1 MDTRSERGVA
11 LIIAMMTMLLMSA
24 LGLALVMTAT
34 TETAIAGNF
43 RNSSEAL
50 YAADAA
56 LERAIG
62 DVLTV
67 SDWNRLL
74 DGSNQSSFVD
84 GGPGGTR
91 TLPDGS
97 TIDLAQ
103 AINLANCQ
111 RITSCSDADMNE
123 TKRERPWGANNPR
136 WRLYA
141 YANLNDVLP
150 DASSIDS
157 PYYVVVMVADDSS
170 ESDANPLLDGAM
182 PCGAGERPGPPPAC
196 NPGTG
201 VIAMRAEAFGPRGA
215 HKVLEVTLARPV
227 VDSGVPPNA
236 PEQQASRAT
245 GPDDH
250 RPVTKVYPDEL
261 YTADADRPIVNSLST
276 ASVGGEGQNVAVGS
290 ALLAPTMFT
299 VSTFGNLDH
308 FNIGAG
314 QAGVRLLSWREV
326 R

>member
-1 MDTRSERGVA
+1 MDTRSEHGVA
-11 LIIAMMTMLLMSA
+11 VIIAMMTMLLMSA
-24 LGLALVMTAT
+24 LGMALVMTAA
-34 TETAIAGNF
+34 TETTIAGNF

-74 DGSNQSSFVD
+74 DGSTLSSFVD

-91 TLPDGS
+91 TLAEGS

-103 AINLANCQ
+103 AIHLANCQ
-111 RITSCSDADMNE
+111 RITGCSDADMNE
-123 TKRERPWGANNPR
+123 TTSERPWGANNPR

-141 YANLNDVLP
+141 YASLNDMLP
-150 DASSIDS
+150 DTSAIDS
-157 PYYVVVMVADDSS
+157 PYYVVVMVADDPS
-170 ESDANPLLDGAM
+170 ENDANPLLDGAM
-182 PCGAGERPGPPPAC
+182 PCRVGESSGPPPAC

-201 VIAMRAEAFGPRGA
+201 VIAMRAESFGPRGA
-215 HKVLEVTLARPV
+215 HKVLEATLARPV
-227 VDSGVPPNA
+227 VPPNVS
-236 PEQQASRAT
+236 QQHPTHAA
-245 GPDDH
+245 GPDNH
-250 RPVTKVYPDEL
+250 HLVTKVYPGEL
-261 YTADADRPIVNSLST
+261 YTADADRPIVNSLGTPSG
-276 ASVGGEGQNVAVGS
+276 GGEGQN
-290 ALLAPTMFT
+290 P
-299 VSTFGNLDH
+299 DH

-314 QAGVRLLSWREV
+314 HPGVRLLSWREV

>member
-1 MDTRSERGVA
+1 MDTCSERGVA
-11 LIIAMMTMLLMSA
+11 VIIAMMTMLLMSA
-24 LGLALVMTAT
+24 LGMALVMTAA

-62 DVLTV
+62 EVLTV
-67 SDWNRLL
+67 SGWNQVL
-74 DGSNQSSFVD
+74 DGSTLSSFVD

-91 TLPDGS
+91 TLADGS

-111 RITSCSDADMNE
+111 RITGCSDADMNE
-123 TKRERPWGANNPR
+123 TTSERPWGANNPR

-141 YANLNDVLP
+141 YASLNDMLG
-150 DASSIDS
+150 AGAIGS
-157 PYYVVVMVADDSS
+157 PYYVVVMVADDPS

-182 PCGAGERPGPPPAC
+182 PCRAGESPGPPPAC

-201 VIAMRAEAFGPRGA
+201 VIAMRAESFGPRGA
-215 HKVLEVTLARPV
+215 HKVLEATLVRP

-236 PEQQASRAT
+236 SQWQASHAT
-245 GPDDH
+245 GPDNH
-250 RPVTKVYPDEL
+250 GPVTKAYLGQL
-261 YTADADRPIVNSLST
+261 YTTDADPPIVNSPGT
-276 ASVGGEGQNVAVGS
+276 ASVGDEGQN
-290 ALLAPTMFT
+290 L
-299 VSTFGNLDH
+299 NH

-314 QAGVRLLSWREV
+314 RAGVRLLSWREV